1 MTIEDALAI
10 ASAINSQTRWRAYV
24 DPAYKNR
31 SYIGPALI
39 TDAPEG
45 TIGWFG
51 GNLGIK
57 REAMP
62 QKKKSSPV
70 GTYYFG

>member
-1 MTIEDALAI
+1 MTEKEALQI
-10 ASAINSQTRWRAYV
+10 ATEINSQTKWRAFIS
-24 DPAYKNR
+24 PGYKNR
-31 SYIGPALI
+31 DYIGPALV

-51 GNLGIK
+51 GYLGIK
-57 REAMP
+57 REDMP
-62 QKKKSSPV
+62 QKKKPSPA